1 MACFGFLD
9 WKEVEVEIETKLC
22 QLLEKVPHHAPAYAT
37 LTFLLCKLG
46 DLWYRYLLLSLS
58 LSLSSYLL
66 SSFLQYNFLVLYTA

>member
-46 DLWYRYLLLSLS
+46 NLWYRYLLSLS
-58 LSLSSYLL
+58 LSLLLPAVEFSS
-66 SSFLQYNFLVLYTA
+66 V

>member
-9 WKEVEVEIETKLC
+9 WKEVEFEIETKLC

-58 LSLSSYLL
+58 LLLPAVEFSSALHCL
-66 SSFLQYNFLVLYTA
+66 NN

>member
-22 QLLEKVPHHAPAYAT
+22 QLLEKVPHHALAYAT

-58 LSLSSYLL
+58 LSLSLSLL
-66 SSFLQYNFLVLYTA
+66 LPAVEFSSV